1 MAIFPKATRT
11 SFARLLRKRGYALPR
26 NRELMFS
33 NVGHSFF
40 LMWDMLVVD
49 QDTVRLTMAEVIGL
63 GMVRVTRGGPRKQ
76 KNPPPTQDS
85 ADREPNNKDMI
96 PHPGEKD
103 KGGT

>member
-1 MAIFPKATRT
+1 MA
-11 SFARLLRKRGYALPR
+11 GQ
-26 NRELMFS
+26 
-33 NVGHSFF
+33 
-40 LMWDMLVVD
+40 DM
-49 QDTVRLTMAEVIGL
+49 
-63 GMVRVTRGGPRKQ
+63 TRGGPRRQ

>member
-1 MAIFPKATRT
+1 M
-11 SFARLLRKRGYALPR
+11 PR
-26 NRELMFS
+26 AGGGP
-33 NVGHSFF
+33 GHG
-40 LMWDMLVVD
+40 
-49 QDTVRLTMAEVIGL
+49 QLTMAEVIGR
-63 GMVRVTRGGPRKQ
+63 GWCGVTRGGPRKQ